1 MTQPALF
8 TPISIRS
15 ITMRNRIWVPPM
27 CMYSALNR
35 DGKASS
41 FHYAHLGAMA
51 LGGAGLVI
59 QEATAVTPEGR
70 ITFHDLGLWNDE
82 QRDVLAPIVEFVKS
96 TGAVAGI
103 QLAHAGRKASTAP
116 DWGYPPFKGTIPV
129 EDGGWQTLA
138 PSAIA
143 FPGYDVPREMTTE
156 EVQQTVRDFASAAK
170 RAKEAGYQV
179 IELHAAHGYLLHEFL
194 SPMSNQRTDDYGGPL
209 KNRARLLLEIVEAV
223 RAEIGEDLAL
233 FIRFSATDWVEGGW
247 NEEETAIVTDWAK
260 DLGADL
266 IDVSSGG
273 NVTGVKIEV
282 GPGYQVPL
290 AHFVKQHA
298 HLPVAAVGL
307 ITTAQLANEIVED
320 GRADAVLVGREHLR
334 DPRFALRAAAELGA
348 EIDYLPG
355 QYGRAPFKR

>member
-1 MTQPALF
+1 MT
-8 TPISIRS
+8 I
-15 ITMRNRIWVPPM
+15 
-27 CMYSALNR
+27 
-35 DGKASS
+35 
-41 FHYAHLGAMA
+41 
-51 LGGAGLVI
+51 
-59 QEATAVTPEGR
+59 
-70 ITFHDLGLWNDE
+70 
-82 QRDVLAPIVEFVKS
+82 
-96 TGAVAGI
+96 
-103 QLAHAGRKASTAP
+103 
-116 DWGYPPFKGTIPV
+116 
-129 EDGGWQTLA
+129 
-138 PSAIA
+138 
-143 FPGYDVPREMTTE
+143 E

-194 SPMSNQRTDDYGGPL
+194 SPLSNQRTDDYGGPL

-223 RAEIGEDLAL
+223 RAEIGEELAL